1 MPAVSEHVLI
11 AVSNTVMPATAPV
24 LNAGRHINEGDAM
37 LLVEDHGER
46 LINVYSDRHEHQSS
60 SNAPTI
66 CLNMLHSLPPPY
78 THG

>member
-1 MPAVSEHVLI
+1 VPAVSEHVLI